1 MSSNPYDPHVW
12 WLYDSRVTSPRT
24 CPVCIGLDGTHYRG
38 DEVPLAFPYHMLLRV
53 NVIKPMVHPNC
64 RCLLRWAGRSEDV
77 LEAPYG
83 MRNPK
88 LEKPE
93 LPRGGLAGRRLQPLE
108 PEQLSPSQH
117 FKWWQITR
125 HARETF
131 SRKSRI

>member
-12 WLYDSRVTSPRT
+12 WLFDSRVTSPRT

-38 DEVPLAFPYHMLLRV
+38 DEVPLAFPYHLQLHV
-53 NVIKPMVHPNC
+53 HLIKPMVHPNC
-64 RCLLRWAGRSEDV
+64 RCRLVWAGRTEDV

-83 MRNPK
+83 MK
-88 LEKPE
+88 KPAYE
-93 LPRGGLAGRRLQPLE
+93 PPQLPTPMRREDWKSPGGQT
-108 PEQLSPSQH
+108 LSPSQH

-131 SRKSRI
+131 SRKNRI